1 VEFSDRAISK
11 KEDRK
16 GSGSDLDVAPGKAV
30 VPQGSFSFLAGA
42 SFPFV
47 ADQIVCRRRTGF
59 NVPMAAGQ
67 RSGTLVKTFDFSGEI
82 PAVQIVPHPLLEQGF
97 LNT

>member
-42 SFPFV
+42 SFPLWQTKLCAAAAPDSTFQWPLAKGV
-47 ADQIVCRRRTGF
+47 AHSLRHLISQGKY
-59 NVPMAAGQ
+59 Q
-67 RSGTLVKTFDFSGEI
+67 RFKLFPTLCWSKDS
-82 PAVQIVPHPLLEQGF
+82 
-97 LNT
+97 